1 MERDL
6 KREKKK
12 ISETKERSQSKTL
25 IKKQKLKAEE
35 G

>member
-12 ISETKERSQSKTL
+12 ISETKERGQSKTV